1 MKETMIDVL
10 MFLFD
15 NFLSVE
21 EGFLDDEE
29 SLAEALEDA
38 GFRSNT
44 INQAFDWL
52 GELAEIKS
60 PNFISDF
67 HSTHAQRVFAAHE
80 ARKLNTEC
88 RGFLLNL
95 EKMGVVDPLT
105 RELII
110 ERAMALET
118 EELNLTQFKRIAGLV
133 MLNTTENEAM
143 LAFIEDLL
151 FDEYSVTMH

>member
-21 EGFLDDEE
+21 QGFPDDEE

-52 GELAEIKS
+52 GELAEIQVPEFTSSGSSK
-60 PNFISDF
+60 
-67 HSTHAQRVFAAHE
+67 HSQRLFAAHE
-80 ARKLNTEC
+80 LRKLNPSC

-95 EKMGVVDPLT
+95 EKMGAVDPIT
-105 RELII
+105 REVII
-110 ERAMALET
+110 ERAMALES
-118 EELNLTQFKRIAGLV
+118 EELTLTQFKRIAGLV
-133 MLNTTENEAM
+133 LLNTTENEAM

>member
-15 NFLSVE
+15 NFLSVD
-21 EGFLDDEE
+21 EGFPDDEE
-29 SLAEALEDA
+29 TLAEALEDA

-52 GELAEIKS
+52 GELAEIQM
-60 PNFISDF
+60 PDF
-67 HSTHAQRVFAAHE
+67 TSTNYSAKAQRVFAQHE
-80 ARKLNTEC
+80 LRKLDSSC
-88 RGFLLNL
+88 RGFLLSL
-95 EKMGVVDPLT
+95 EKMGVVDPVT
-105 RELII
+105 REVII
-110 ERAMALET
+110 ERAMALES
-118 EELNLTQFKRIAGLV
+118 EELTLTQFKRIAGLV

>member
-15 NFLSVE
+15 NYLTIDD
-21 EGFLDDEE
+21 GFVDDEE
-29 SLAEALEDA
+29 SLAEALEEA

-52 GELAEIKS
+52 GELAEIRVPEFSSMAKTQS
-60 PNFISDF
+60 
-67 HSTHAQRVFAAHE
+67 QRIFAANE
-80 ARKLNTEC
+80 LRKLNPSC
-88 RGFLLNL
+88 RGFLINL
-95 EKMGVVDPLT
+95 EEMGAVDPMT
-105 RELII
+105 REIII
-110 ERAMALET
+110 ERAMALES
-118 EELNLTQFKRIAGLV
+118 EELSLTQFKRIAGLV

>member
-21 EGFLDDEE
+21 QGFPEDEE
-29 SLAEALEDA
+29 SLTEALEEA
-38 GFRSNT
+38 GFRSST

-52 GELAEIKS
+52 GELAEVEMPAFTSSFRTPTGQRLFSS
-60 PNFISDF
+60 P
-67 HSTHAQRVFAAHE
+67 E
-80 ARKLNTEC
+80 MRKLGPEC
-88 RGFLLNL
+88 RGFLLSL
-95 EKMGVVDPLT
+95 EKMGAVDPIT
-105 RELII
+105 REVII
-110 ERAMALET
+110 ERAMALES
-118 EELNLTQFKRIAGLV
+118 EELTLSQFKRIAGLV
-133 MLNTTENEAM
+133 LLNTTENEAM